1 MIIPSIDLQ
10 SGKAVQL
17 IGGKE
22 FAVDGGDPMAWAREF
37 GIAGEIVVI
46 DLDAALGTGNNRETI
61 LGILKDHRCRVGGG
75 IRTIED
81 ALFYLD
87 RGALQDTVIEDGV
100 KLDNLIQVGHN
111 VRIGRNTA
119 IAGCAGIA
127 GSAIIGRQ
135 CTIGGGAIVLGHLEI
150 AAHVHISAGTLV
162 SKSIRKP
169 GHYTGIFPLDENANW
184 ERNAASLK
192 QLHRLRERIKQLE
205 SDAKK

>member
-37 GIAGEIVVI
+37 GIAGEIGVI

-61 LGILKDHRCRVGGG
+61 VGILKDHRCRVGGG

-87 RGALQDTVIEDGV
+87 HGALQV
-100 KLDNLIQVGHN
+100 
-111 VRIGRNTA
+111 
-119 IAGCAGIA
+119 
-127 GSAIIGRQ
+127 IIGTKATPKIFDVEQ
-135 CTIGGGAIVLGHLEI
+135 Q
-150 AAHVHISAGTLV
+150 SA
-162 SKSIRKP
+162 
-169 GHYTGIFPLDENANW
+169 LDRTYNEALDVF
-184 ERNAASLK
+184 EPTVTTE
-192 QLHRLRERIKQLE
+192 QEPT
-205 SDAKK
+205 DV

>member
-1 MIIPSIDLQ
+1 L
-10 SGKAVQL
+10 L
-17 IGGKE
+17 
-22 FAVDGGDPMAWAREF
+22 
-37 GIAGEIVVI
+37 
-46 DLDAALGTGNNRETI
+46 
-61 LGILKDHRCRVGGG
+61 
-75 IRTIED
+75 
-81 ALFYLD
+81 
-87 RGALQDTVIEDGV
+87 DTVIEDGV

-127 GSAIIGRQ
+127 GSAIIGPQ

-169 GHYTGIFPLDENANW
+169 GHYTGIFPLDDNANW